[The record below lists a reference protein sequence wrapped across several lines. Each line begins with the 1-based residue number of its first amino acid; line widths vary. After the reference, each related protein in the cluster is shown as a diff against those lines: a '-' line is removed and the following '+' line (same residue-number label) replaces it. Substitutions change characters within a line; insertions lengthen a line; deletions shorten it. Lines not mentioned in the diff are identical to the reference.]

1 MNWKEVEAVATNGS
15 LSVKDWKSLGDG
27 LWENKENAFAK
38 FKIYHKTNA
47 NTLHFEFGI
56 INDKKAEKVKSYLE
70 DNSQKFYLSP
80 QKIESRANTIA
91 SFNGIKFRI
100 GFGPVAPYIV
110 FKPENQT
117 SLPLEDIDKSE
128 FIQKFEKFKNDIISS
143 GLDKLLNQII

>member
-1 MNWKEVEAVATNGS
+1 
-15 LSVKDWKSLGDG
+15 VKDWKSLGDG

-70 DNSQKFYLSP
+70 DNYSIPEIKR
-80 QKIESRANTIA
+80 RANTIV
-91 SFNGIKFRI
+91 SINGIKFRI
-100 GFGPVAPYIV
+100 GCGPVAPYIV
-110 FKPENQT
+110 FKPEDHI
-117 SLPLEDIDKSE
+117 SLTLDEIDKSE

-143 GLDKLLNQII
+143 GLDKLLDKIN